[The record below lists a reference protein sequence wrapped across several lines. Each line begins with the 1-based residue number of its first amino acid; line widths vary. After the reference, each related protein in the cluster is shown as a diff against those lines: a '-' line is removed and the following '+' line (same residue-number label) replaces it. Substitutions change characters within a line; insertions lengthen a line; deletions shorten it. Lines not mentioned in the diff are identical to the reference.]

1 MSTLMT
7 PKIKWLSLKSQVAIS
22 GPSWKLLWATNLAQ
36 ILCHLT
42 SSRSKWMLIAAKIR
56 YFANKQFS
64 TSMRCLLNTRRRP
77 TLSQLMYTHCKEWCL
92 LLKLMFRLLISK
104 SRTLTSNKE
113 LWDLQLRH
121 LRCLSHFKSLSIQ
134 RWRKATKNV
143 KFKWHLT
150 KRRQL
155 YLCCSLKC
163 AEEVRILTTA
173 RDNWLSGTTLA
184 NWSVCSHQKMKW
196 KFVYRLII

>member
-77 TLSQLMYTHCKEWCL
+77 TLSRLMYTHCKGWSQ
-92 LLKLMFRLLISK
+92 LLKLMFRLLINK

-163 AEEVRILTTA
+163 AEEVKILTTA
-173 RDNWLSGTTLA
+173 RDNWLSGTTPV
-184 NWSVCSHQKMKW
+184 NW
-196 KFVYRLII
+196 